1 MKKIFFCA
9 GLVIFTNLLHAQ
21 TRVLFIGNSYTAV
34 NNLPQLTADCA
45 LSIGFAGMPMEVA
58 SSTPG
63 GTTFQMH
70 TTNASSQ
77 SLINQGNWDY
87 VVLQEQSQLPSF
99 PDSQVAAECFPFAA
113 QLNNQILAVDSCT
126 ETVFYMTWGRQNG
139 DAGNCAFWPPVCTYE
154 GMDSLLNLRYR
165 QMAIDNNAILS
176 PVGAL
181 WNYIRNTYPE
191 INLYS
196 ADGSHPSLEGSY
208 AAACSMIAVMLR
220 TDPYLITYSSTLDPV
235 VAEKIRL
242 AAQAVVFNNLMEWH
256 VGEYDPAVLVNTFSN
271 GLALQIDNQSNS
283 NWNFSWDFGD
293 GNSSTLF
300 APTHTYNS
308 AGSYVLSYTATDACG
323 RTSQGDWSIQIS
335 EIGIEEIEKNY
346 VVRSLENEF
355 VIDFNTIANNIHVYD
370 LNGRLQ
376 SSSIQNQ
383 SFFSVAK
390 SNAPRIIQFTMN
402 GITQRILLG
411 IE

>member
-9 GLVIFTNLLHAQ
+9 GLVCFANLLHAQ

-45 LSIGFAGMPMEVA
+45 LSIGFAGFPMEIA

-63 GTTFQMH
+63 GTTFQVH
-70 TTNASSQ
+70 TTNATSQ

-99 PDSQVAAECFPFAA
+99 PDAQVAAECFPFAA
-113 QLNNQILAVDSCT
+113 TLNEQILAADSCA
-126 ETVFYMTWGRQNG
+126 ETIFYMTWGRQNG
-139 DAGNCAFWPPVCTYE
+139 DASNCASWPPVCTYE

-235 VAEKIRL
+235 VAEKIKL
-242 AAQAVVFNNLMEWH
+242 AAQTVVFNNLMEWH
-256 VGEYDPAVLVNTFSN
+256 VGEYDPAILISTTSN
-271 GLALQIDNQSNS
+271 GLDLQIENQSATG
-283 NWNFSWDFGD
+283 WNFTWDFGD
-293 GNSSTLF
+293 GSSSNDFAAQHAYNSS
-300 APTHTYNS
+300 
-308 AGSYVLSYTATDACG
+308 GSYVLSYLAIDACG
-323 RTSQGDWSIQIS
+323 RTAQGSFDIPIQENNIS
-335 EIGIEEIEKNY
+335 EINREY
-346 VVRSLENEF
+346 RVRNLENGF
-355 VIDFNTIANNIHVYD
+355 ALDFNFPVTKVSVYD
-370 LNGRLQ
+370 LNGRLLEYSTENLNTFFLEK
-376 SSSIQNQ
+376 SSSP
-383 SFFSVAK
+383 K
-390 SNAPRIIQFTMN
+390 IIQFIMN
-402 GITQRILLG
+402 GISHRILLG
-411 IE
+411 VL

>member
-9 GLVIFTNLLHAQ
+9 GLVCFTNLLHAQ

-45 LSIGFAGMPMEVA
+45 MSIGFAGFPMEIA

-77 SLINQGNWDY
+77 SLINQGNWDF

-99 PDSQVAAECFPFAA
+99 PDAQVASDCFPFAA
-113 QLNNQILAVDSCT
+113 TLNEQIIAADSCT

-139 DAGNCAFWPPVCTYE
+139 DASNCASWPPVCTYE

-165 QMAIDNNAILS
+165 QMALDNDAILS
-176 PVGAL
+176 PVGSV
-181 WNYIRNTYPE
+181 WKYIRTNYPE
-191 INLYS
+191 INLYA

-208 AAACSMIAVMLR
+208 AAACSMVTVIFR
-220 TDPYLITYSSTLDPV
+220 TDPTLITYSTTLDPI

-242 AAQAVVFNNLMEWH
+242 ATQAVVFNNLMEWH
-256 VGEYDPAVLVNTFSN
+256 VGEYDPEVLVNTTSN
-271 GLALQIDNQSNS
+271 GLTLQLDNQSVS
-283 NWNFSWDFGD
+283 SWNFTWDFGD
-293 GNSSTLF
+293 DNTSTDF
-300 APTHTYNS
+300 SPQHTY
-308 AGSYVLSYTATDACG
+308 AGAGVYSLSYTAIDACG
-323 RTSQGDWSIQIS
+323 RTSQGAWEIQILENGIS
-335 EIGIEEIEKNY
+335 EFEKKY
-346 VVRSLENEF
+346 IVRNLENEF
-355 VIDFNTIANNIHVYD
+355 AIDFNSVASDIRVFD
-370 LNGRLQ
+370 LNGRLIHK
-376 SSSIQNQ
+376 SSGSHL
-383 SFFSVAK
+383 SFQVAK
-390 SNAPRIIQFTMN
+390 SNSMKIIQFTMN
-402 GITQRILLG
+402 GIRHQILLG

>member
-9 GLVIFTNLLHAQ
+9 GLVFFANLLHAQ

-58 SSTPG
+58 SSIPG

-77 SLINQGNWDY
+77 ALINEGNWDY

-99 PDSQVAAECFPFAA
+99 PDSQVAAECFPYAA
-113 QLNNQILAVDSCT
+113 QLNNQILSVDSCT

-139 DAGNCAFWPPVCTYE
+139 DAGNCAFWPPVCTYQ

-165 QMAIDNNAILS
+165 QMAIANNAILS

-181 WNYIRNTYPE
+181 WNYIRSTYAE

-208 AAACSMIAVMLR
+208 AAACSMVAVMLR

-235 VAEKIRL
+235 VAEKIKL
-242 AAQAVVFNNLMEWH
+242 AAQTVVFNNLMEWH
-256 VGEYDPAVLVNTFSN
+256 VGEYDPAILISTTSN
-271 GLALQIDNQSNS
+271 GLDLQIENQSATG
-283 NWNFSWDFGD
+283 WNFTWDFGD
-293 GNSSTLF
+293 GSSSNDFAAQHAYNSS
-300 APTHTYNS
+300 
-308 AGSYVLSYTATDACG
+308 GSYVLSYSAIDACG
-323 RTSQGDWSIQIS
+323 RTTQGEWEILIQ
-335 EIGIEEIEKNY
+335 ENNVEQFEKKY
-346 VVRSLENEF
+346 LIRSLENEF
-355 VIDFNTIANNIHVYD
+355 VIDFNSIATNIHVYD
-370 LNGRLQ
+370 LNGRVIK
-376 SSSIQNQ
+376 SSSQNHS
-383 SFFSVAK
+383 SFYIAK
-390 SNAPRIIQFTMN
+390 SHSPRIIQFTMN
-402 GITQRILLG
+402 GLSHRILLG
-411 IE
+411 VE

>member
-9 GLVIFTNLLHAQ
+9 GLVFFANLLHAQ

-70 TTNASSQ
+70 TTNASTQ
-77 SLINQGNWDY
+77 ALINEGNWDY

-113 QLNNQILAVDSCT
+113 QLNNQILSVDSCT

-139 DAGNCAFWPPVCTYE
+139 DAGNCASWPPVCTYE

-196 ADGSHPSLEGSY
+196 TDGSHPSLEGSY

-242 AAQAVVFNNLMEWH
+242 AAQTVVFNNLMEWH
-256 VGEYDPAVLVNTFSN
+256 VGEYDPAVLINSSSN
-271 GLALQIDNQSNS
+271 GLNFLIENQSAS
-283 NWNFSWDFGD
+283 SWNFTWDFGD
-293 GNSSTLF
+293 GTNSTDFSPEHLYS
-300 APTHTYNS
+300 APGIYGIGYS
-308 AGSYVLSYTATDACG
+308 AIDACG
-323 RTSQGDWSIQIS
+323 RTSQGGWEILIQ
-335 EIGIEEIEKNY
+335 ENNIEQFEKKYLIRN
-346 VVRSLENEF
+346 LENEF
-355 VIDFNTIANNIHVYD
+355 VIDFNSGATNIHVYD
-370 LNGRLQ
+370 LNGRVIA
-376 SSSIQNQ
+376 SSSQNYF
-383 SFFSVAK
+383 SFSVAK
-390 SNAPRIIQFTMN
+390 TSSPRIIQFTMN
-402 GITQRILLG
+402 GLNHRILLG
-411 IE
+411 VE

>member
-1 MKKIFFCA
+1 MKKLFFCA
-9 GLVIFTNLLHAQ
+9 WLVFFTNLLHSQ

-77 SLINQGNWDY
+77 ALINEGNWDY

-113 QLNNQILAVDSCT
+113 QLNNQILSVDSCT

-139 DAGNCAFWPPVCTYE
+139 DAGNCAFWPPVCTYL

-165 QMAIDNNAILS
+165 QMAIANNAILS

-235 VAEKIRL
+235 VAEKIKL
-242 AAQAVVFNNLMEWH
+242 AAQTVVFNNLMEWH
-256 VGEYDPAVLVNTFSN
+256 VGEYDPAILISTTSN
-271 GLALQIDNQSNS
+271 GLDLQIENQSATG
-283 NWNFSWDFGD
+283 WNFTWDFGD
-293 GNSSTLF
+293 GSSSNDFAAQHAYNSS
-300 APTHTYNS
+300 
-308 AGSYVLSYTATDACG
+308 GSYVLSYLAIDACG
-323 RTSQGDWSIQIS
+323 RTAQGSFDIPIQENNIS
-335 EIGIEEIEKNY
+335 EINREY
-346 VVRSLENEF
+346 RVRNLENGF
-355 VIDFNTIANNIHVYD
+355 ALDFNFPVTKVSVYD
-370 LNGRLQ
+370 LNGRLLEYSTENLNTFFLEK
-376 SSSIQNQ
+376 SSSP
-383 SFFSVAK
+383 K
-390 SNAPRIIQFTMN
+390 IIQFIMN
-402 GITQRILLG
+402 GLSHRILLG
-411 IE
+411 VL

>member
-1 MKKIFFCA
+1 
-9 GLVIFTNLLHAQ
+9 
-21 TRVLFIGNSYTAV
+21 
-34 NNLPQLTADCA
+34 
-45 LSIGFAGMPMEVA
+45 
-58 SSTPG
+58 
-63 GTTFQMH
+63 MH
-70 TTNASSQ
+70 TSNASSQ

-165 QMAIDNNAILS
+165 QMAIDNDAILS

-235 VAEKIRL
+235 VAEKIKL

-256 VGEYDPAVLVNTFSN
+256 VGEYDPAILINTSSN
-271 GLALQIDNQSNS
+271 GLNVQIENQSAS
-283 NWNFSWDFGD
+283 SWNFTWDFGD
-293 GNSSTLF
+293 GTNASDFSPEHLYS
-300 APTHTYNS
+300 APGIYGISYS
-308 AGSYVLSYTATDACG
+308 AADACG
-323 RTSQGDWSIQIS
+323 RTTQGGWEILIQ
-335 EIGIEEIEKNY
+335 ENNIEQFEKKY
-346 VVRSLENEF
+346 LIRSFENEF
-355 VIDFNTIANNIHVYD
+355 VIDFNSVATNIHVYD
-370 LNGRLQ
+370 LSGRVIT
-376 SSSIQNQ
+376 SSSQNH
-383 SFFSVAK
+383 SSFSVTK
-390 SNAPRIIQFTMN
+390 TSSPRIIQFTMN
-402 GITQRILLG
+402 GLNHRILLG
-411 IE
+411 VE

>member
-1 MKKIFFCA
+1 MKKIVFCA
-9 GLVIFTNLLHAQ
+9 GLLFCGNLLLSQ

-63 GTTFQMH
+63 GTTFQVH
-70 TTNASSQ
+70 TTNATSQ

-99 PDSQVAAECFPFAA
+99 PDSQVATECFPFAA
-113 QLNNQILAVDSCT
+113 QLNNQILSVDSCT

-139 DAGNCAFWPPVCTYE
+139 DASNCAFWPPVCTYE

-165 QMAIDNNAILS
+165 QMAIDNSAILS

-235 VAEKIRL
+235 VAEKIKL
-242 AAQAVVFNNLMEWH
+242 AAQTVVFNNLLEWH
-256 VGEYDPAVLVNTFSN
+256 VGEYDPAVLINTSSN
-271 GLALQIDNQSNS
+271 GLTLQIDNQSNP
-283 NWNFSWDFGD
+283 NWNFTWDFGD
-293 GNSSTLF
+293 GSTSTDF
-300 APTHTYNS
+300 SPQHIYNS
-308 AGSYVLSYTATDACG
+308 AGSYNLSYSATDACEG
-323 RTSQGDWSIQIS
+323 TSQGDWSIQILENS
-335 EIGIEEIEKNY
+335 IEEIDKNY
-346 VVRSLENEF
+346 VIRTLENEF
-355 VIDFNTIANNIHVYD
+355 AIDFKSVASNIHVYD
-370 LNGRLQ
+370 LNGRIL
-376 SSSIQNQ
+376 SEYSQNH
-383 SFFSVAK
+383 STFHIAK
-390 SNAPRIIQFTMN
+390 SNTPRIIQFIMN
-402 GITQRILLG
+402 GINHRILLG
-411 IE
+411 VE

>member
-1 MKKIFFCA
+1 MKKLFFCA

-45 LSIGFAGMPMEVA
+45 LSIGFAGMPLEVA

-63 GTTFQMH
+63 GTTFQTH

-77 SLINQGNWDY
+77 ALINEGNWDY

-99 PDSQVAAECFPFAA
+99 PDSQVATDCFPFAA
-113 QLNNQILAVDSCT
+113 QLNNQILSVDSCT

-165 QMAIDNNAILS
+165 QMAIANDAILS

-191 INLYS
+191 INLYA

-220 TDPYLITYSSTLDPV
+220 TDPYLITYTSTLDPI
-235 VAEKIRL
+235 VAEKIKL
-242 AAQAVVFNNLMEWH
+242 AAQVVVFNNLVEWH
-256 VGEYDPAVLVNTFSN
+256 VGEYDPAVVVNTTSD
-271 GLALQIDNQSNS
+271 GLNFLIENQSAS
-283 NWNFSWDFGD
+283 SWNFTWDFGD
-293 GNSSTLF
+293 GTNSPDFSPEHL
-300 APTHTYNS
+300 YNS
-308 AGSYVLSYTATDACG
+308 PGVYGISYSATDACG
-323 RTSQGDWSIQIS
+323 RTAQGGWEIQIQENNIS
-335 EIGIEEIEKNY
+335 ELNREY
-346 VVRSLENEF
+346 RVRNLENGFEL
-355 VIDFNTIANNIHVYD
+355 DFNFPVSSVTVYD
-370 LNGRLQ
+370 LSGKLIDYSQKNQ
-376 SSSIQNQ
+376 NTFFIEESSSP
-383 SFFSVAK
+383 K
-390 SNAPRIIQFTMN
+390 IIHFTMN
-402 GITQRILLG
+402 GISHRILLG